1 MVEIFP
7 TGRDPRVGAALPE
20 TQRNESGS
28 SGATWS
34 AILAGAAVAL
44 AATLILV
51 ALGAGLGLSSISPW
65 SGVGASAGTFTLAA
79 AIWLIATQWISSG
92 LGGYITGRLRAK
104 WVGVHTHEVFFRDT
118 AHGLLA
124 WSVATFIGVGMLAS
138 ATTSLVGGVAS
149 TAATVVGGAAQAGAQ
164 AGAQAVSQAA
174 RQYDLDTLFRRAPGE
189 TPAGA
194 AGQNATQTAA
204 AATEGA
210 ANGAGNENWRGEA
223 TRILVNGV
231 TQGEVPAGDRTYLAQ
246 IVSSRTGVP
255 QADAEKRVDQVIAK
269 EKQAVQKAKEAAD
282 AARKATARF
291 SIFTGLSLLI
301 GAFIASVAAA
311 YGGSLRDDHF

>member
-7 TGRDPRVGAALPE
+7 TGRDPRVGTALPE
-20 TQRNESGS
+20 TQRNESAS

-51 ALGAGLGLSSISPW
+51 AVGSGLGLSSISPW
-65 SGVGASAGTFTLAA
+65 SGVGASAGTFTLVA

-124 WSVATFIGVGMLAS
+124 WSVATFIGVGLLAS

-174 RQYDLDTLFRRAPGE
+174 RAYDVDTLFRRAGGE
-189 TPAGA
+189 AAAPA
-194 AGQNATQTAA
+194 AGQDAGRNATQ
-204 AATEGA
+204 
-210 ANGAGNENWRGEA
+210 NGGGGNENWRAEA
-223 TRILVNGV
+223 TRILANGV
-231 TQGEVPAGDRTYLAQ
+231 TQGEVPADDRTYLAQ
-246 IVSSRTGVP
+246 IVASRTGIS

-282 AARKATARF
+282 AARKAAARF